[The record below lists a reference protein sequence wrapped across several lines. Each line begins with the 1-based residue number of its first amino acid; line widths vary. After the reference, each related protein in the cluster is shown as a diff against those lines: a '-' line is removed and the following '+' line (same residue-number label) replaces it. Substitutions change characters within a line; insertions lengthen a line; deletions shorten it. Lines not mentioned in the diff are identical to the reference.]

1 MIYKQLYRK
10 YKPNSSSYVVYNK
23 EDVVEYLGDHYVCSF
38 ETSSAYLPTD
48 PRSGF
53 VLMSPL
59 IIDGGRFS

>member
-1 MIYKQLYRK
+1 M
-10 YKPNSSSYVVYNK
+10 VYNK